1 MLFRIKEIGL
11 FQSEKKDIVEF
22 KHNINLIS
30 GQSNTG
36 KSSIGEIIDYCFG
49 SSTKIP
55 GAKISDVPDIFCI
68 SITLNDNH
76 LLIARNR
83 FLGNEYEGKKYIFLK
98 VVKQNL
104 SLKNIS
110 LNFFKENEL
119 NYFTC
124 KDFLE
129 LEITKYFPKFP
140 PKTRLDGREM
150 VRPTV
155 RYMTSFMF
163 QVQDTIKAKS
173 HLFYQM
179 NNGGK
184 SRGIKRDFELFLG
197 LIDFKLYDKLNRK
210 NELIKELKKLEN
222 RKKFYEDEIKKE
234 YFALRGIYNRLFA
247 HLNKR
252 IDVDELDEIYLCNI
266 DNIESFNL
274 KYNIDS
280 NIGKDIE
287 KLNQQVNMQ
296 SREVESVKIEYSN
309 INVQIKNIDTASLKL
324 TANNES
330 YENQCP
336 MCNTSI
342 NNKFK
347 VFEVAK
353 KKILEEKDFLNHCNV
368 DLLREKEI
376 KIKTILNKEKEI
388 LKEMILNLDKLKKDS
403 KEIQTF
409 EKKKELLFELKGSI
423 KQSIQQIKKYQNGLL
438 NDEEIKKLE
447 DELKQLEKELSK
459 VNIKKKI
466 QEAEYLI
473 GKYSTEILNNLEF
486 DRKDYGEPNLKFGIK
501 DVSAYQQKDD
511 SNIYNLA
518 DIGSAENHLSF
529 HLSVFLGLHKFVLEH
544 EESILPSFIFLD
556 QPSQVYFPTAE
567 DFQTGNGDI
576 KKVEDMYKSIIK
588 FIEKTNKAS
597 LLSNIQVIIVDHFY
611 SEDEWYQKY
620 LVEPRWEKDKG
631 LGLIKN

>member
-1 MLFRIKEIGL
+1 MLFKIKEIGL

-22 KHNINLIS
+22 KQNINLIS

-55 GAKISDVPDIFCI
+55 GAKISNEPDIFCI
-68 SITLNDNH
+68 SLTLNDNH

-98 VVKQNL
+98 TIKQEL
-104 SLKNIS
+104 SLKDIS

-124 KDFLE
+124 MDFLQ

-140 PKTRLDGREM
+140 PKTRLNGREM

-197 LIDFKLYDKLNRK
+197 LIDFKLYDKINRK

-222 RKKFYEDEIKKE
+222 RRKFYEDEIKKE
-234 YFALRGIYNRLFA
+234 YFNLKSIYYRLFS

-266 DNIESFNL
+266 ENLESLDL
-274 KYNIDS
+274 KYNVDS

-287 KLNQQVNMQ
+287 KLNQKVNIQ
-296 SREVESVKIEYSN
+296 SRKVESLKIEYS
-309 INVQIKNIDTASLKL
+309 NIDTASLKL
-324 TANNES
+324 TADKKS
-330 YENQCP
+330 YENHCP
-336 MCNTSI
+336 MCNTTI
-342 NNKFK
+342 DNKFK
-347 VFEVAK
+347 IFEVAK

-368 DLLREKEI
+368 DLLREKEKEI
-376 KIKTILNKEKEI
+376 KNILNKEKDI
-388 LKEMILNLDKLKKDS
+388 LKDMISNLNKLKKDS

-423 KQSIQQIKKYQNGLL
+423 KQSVQQIKKYQNGLL
-438 NDEEIKKLE
+438 NDEQIKKLE
-447 DELKQLEKELSK
+447 DELEKLEKELSK
-459 VNIKKKI
+459 INIKKKT
-466 QEAEYLI
+466 QEVEYII
-473 GKYSTEILNNLEF
+473 GKYSTDILNTLEF
-486 DRKDYGEPNLKFGIK
+486 DKKDYGEPNLKFDIK

-511 SNIYNLA
+511 SNIYNLS

-529 HLSVFLGLHKFVLEH
+529 HLSVFLGLHKFILEH
-544 EESILPSFIFLD
+544 EQSILPSFIFLD

-588 FIEKTNKAS
+588 FIEDTNKTS
-597 LLSNIQVIIVDHFY
+597 LLSNIQIIIVDHFY

-631 LGLIKN
+631 LGLIK

>member
-1 MLFRIKEIGL
+1 MLFKIKEIGL

-22 KHNINLIS
+22 KQNINFIS

-49 SSTKIP
+49 SKTKIP
-55 GAKISDVPDIFCI
+55 GAMITDVTDIFCV
-68 SITLNDNH
+68 SLVLNSHH
-76 LLIARNR
+76 LILARNKYE
-83 FLGNEYEGKKYIFLK
+83 GKKYEGKKYIFLK
-98 VVKQNL
+98 SSNQEF

-110 LNFFKENEL
+110 IDFFIKNEL

-163 QVQDTIKAKS
+163 QVQDTITARS
-173 HLFYQM
+173 HLFHQM

-197 LIDFKLYDKLNRK
+197 LIDFKLYDRINRK

-222 RKKFYEDEIKKE
+222 RRKFYEDEIKKE
-234 YFALRGIYNRLFA
+234 FFNLKSIYYRLFS

-252 IDVDELDEIYLCNI
+252 IDVDELDEVYLCNI
-266 DNIESFNL
+266 ENLESLDL
-274 KYNIDS
+274 KYNVDS

-287 KLNQQVNMQ
+287 KLNQKVNIQ
-296 SREVESVKIEYSN
+296 SRKVESLKIEYSN
-309 INVQIKNIDTASLKL
+309 IDVQIKNIDTASLKL
-324 TANNES
+324 TANNKS
-330 YENQCP
+330 YENHCP

-342 NNKFK
+342 DNKFK
-347 VFEVAK
+347 IFEIAK
-353 KKILEEKDFLNHCNV
+353 KKILEEKDFLNHCNT
-368 DLLREKEI
+368 DLLKEKAMEI
-376 KIKTILNKEKEI
+376 RHVLDKEKEI
-388 LKEMILNLDKLKKDS
+388 LKDMILNLDKLKKDS
-403 KEIQTF
+403 EKIQTF

-447 DELKQLEKELSK
+447 DELEKLEKELLK
-459 VNIKKKI
+459 INIKKKI
-466 QEAEYLI
+466 HEAEYLI
-473 GKYSTEILNNLEF
+473 GKYATEVLDTLEF
-486 DRKDYGEPNLKFGIK
+486 DKIGYGKPNLKFDIK
-501 DVSAYQQKDD
+501 DVGAYQQKTD
-511 SNIYNLA
+511 SQVYYLS
-518 DIGSAENHLSF
+518 DIGSGENHLSF
-529 HLSVFLGLHKFVLEH
+529 HLSVFLGLHKFILEH
-544 EESILPSFIFLD
+544 EKSILPSFIFLD
-556 QPSQVYFPTAE
+556 QPSQVSFPTAE
-567 DFQTGNGDI
+567 EFETGGGAI

-588 FIEKTNKAS
+588 FIEDANKTS

-631 LGLIKN
+631 LALIK